1 MRWMLEKYSFPEH
14 AGPDPAVTGEL
25 ELERQK
31 TDRLLSHAPSVSG
44 LLGFDCVSSPRNSEH
59 GTWNIGGGQ

>member
-1 MRWMLEKYSFPEH
+1 MDAGEVFLES
-14 AGPDPAVTGEL
+14 AGPDPAVTEEV

-31 TDRLLSHAPSVSG
+31 MDRLLSHAPSVSG

-59 GTWNIGGGQ
+59 VTWNIGGGQ